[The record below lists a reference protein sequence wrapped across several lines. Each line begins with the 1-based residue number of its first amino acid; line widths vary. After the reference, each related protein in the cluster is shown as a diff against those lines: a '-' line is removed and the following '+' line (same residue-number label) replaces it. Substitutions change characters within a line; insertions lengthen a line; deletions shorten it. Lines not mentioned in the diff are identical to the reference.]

1 VILMAI
7 VAALLSTPI
16 CFIMAVMRLR
26 QARRPHI
33 ADSEIHGIISYLVCS
48 YAH

>member
-1 VILMAI
+1 MAM

-33 ADSEIHGIISYLVCS
+33 AESDHEIHGIINYLVCT
-48 YAH
+48 